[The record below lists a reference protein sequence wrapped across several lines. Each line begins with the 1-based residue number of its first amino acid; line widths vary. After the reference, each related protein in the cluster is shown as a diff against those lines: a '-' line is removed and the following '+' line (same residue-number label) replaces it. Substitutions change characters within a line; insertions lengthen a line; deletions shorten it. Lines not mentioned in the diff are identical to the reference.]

1 MGGFQGVGEVT
12 QLGQH
17 LATAKYCVETEP
29 LSGEIEIDKGEQ
41 YLSSHDRF
49 TLHMQGGL
57 ALDFRITQVSD
68 QVMGKYYIRGIGTLR
83 RPS

>member
-1 MGGFQGVGEVT
+1 MGTYQGDGEIT

-17 LATAKYCVETEP
+17 LATAKYWVETDP
-29 LSGEIEIDKGEQ
+29 LSGEIVIDKGEQ

-49 TLHMQGGL
+49 TLHMQGGW
-57 ALDFRITQVSD
+57 ALDFRITRVSD
-68 QVMGKYYIRGIGTLR
+68 QVMGKYDIRGIGTLR